1 MEKKMSRRELFR
13 RYALFIIS
21 LFISALGVAVTKRGE
36 LGVSPISSA
45 ANVMSMKFTA
55 LSLGSWLIIWNC
67 VLIAGQIA
75 LLRRNFKPIQLL
87 QVPLSFLFGWFTDVT
102 MRIAGRIDHHGSLPV
117 QLAMV
122 IVGVVIV
129 GLGLRLYLT
138 ADIIAIPPDA
148 LAVAFAWRTKKP
160 LHLCKRVFDCC
171 MVLLSAGLSLAFFRD
186 ISGLWIGTVI
196 AALGVGYA
204 LKFFSRLLEQPLE
217 RWLYG
222 EPAAQALTDVG
233 HALEEEFERLGE
245 CVEHLEKDTQER
257 LEERFRP
264 AGQPE

>member
-1 MEKKMSRRELFR
+1 
-13 RYALFIIS
+13 
-21 LFISALGVAVTKRGE
+21 
-36 LGVSPISSA
+36 
-45 ANVMSMKFTA
+45 
-55 LSLGSWLIIWNC
+55 
-67 VLIAGQIA
+67 
-75 LLRRNFKPIQLL
+75 
-87 QVPLSFLFGWFTDVT
+87 
-102 MRIAGRIDHHGSLPV
+102 
-117 QLAMV
+117 MV
-122 IVGVVIV
+122 IVGVVMV

-222 EPAAQALTDVG
+222 EPAAQADIDRVLHESQRFSDVEKEFAHVQEVTHCSTG
-233 HALEEEFERLGE
+233 CGGCHDKILEIISQSISG
-245 CVEHLEKDTQER
+245 
-257 LEERFRP
+257 
-264 AGQPE
+264 